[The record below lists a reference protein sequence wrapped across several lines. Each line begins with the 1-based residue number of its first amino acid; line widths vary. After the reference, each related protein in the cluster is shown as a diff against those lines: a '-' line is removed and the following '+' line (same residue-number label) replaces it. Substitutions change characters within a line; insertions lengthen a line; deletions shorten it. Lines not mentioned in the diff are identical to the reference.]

1 MFCFAAFSVCL
12 PFLSCSIF
20 CILTCAFFLLCCIFP
35 IAQHAIDIDASFV
48 DAFTARGAALVL
60 LERFDDAIDSL
71 EHALR
76 LSADDANAARYLDIA
91 RQKKR
96 AAADETA
103 TATAGTAATSASAA
117 ASAASGALR
126 VAQAVALAESLN
138 KDKLAGMM
146 AVLLVSHSRFHFVFT
161 FFLIFASLSHL
172 LMKCSIA
179 QG

>member
-1 MFCFAAFSVCL
+1 M
-12 PFLSCSIF
+12 
-20 CILTCAFFLLCCIFP
+20 LLHFP

-103 TATAGTAATSASAA
+103 TATATTAGAAATSASAA

-146 AVLLVSHSRFHFVFT
+146 ALLLVPILFSH
-161 FFLIFASLSHL
+161 FF
-172 LMKCSIA
+172 
-179 QG
+179 

>member
-1 MFCFAAFSVCL
+1 MLLSAAGLFVLAL
-12 PFLSCSIF
+12 PWFR
-20 CILTCAFFLLCCIFP
+20 T
-35 IAQHAIDIDASFV
+35 QHAIDIEASFV

-103 TATAGTAATSASAA
+103 NATATAGTAASSVA

-126 VAQAVALAESLN
+126 VAQAVAVAESLN
-138 KDKLAGMM
+138 KDKLAGI
-146 AVLLVSHSRFHFVFT
+146 VVV
-161 FFLIFASLSHL
+161 
-172 LMKCSIA
+172 
-179 QG
+179 